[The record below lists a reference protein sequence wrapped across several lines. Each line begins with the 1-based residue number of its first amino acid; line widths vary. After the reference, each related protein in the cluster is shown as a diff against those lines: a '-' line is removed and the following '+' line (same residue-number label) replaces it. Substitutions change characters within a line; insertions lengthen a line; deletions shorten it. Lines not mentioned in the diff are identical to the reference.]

1 MFKVFKYRYEDIP
14 YKEEDCKIVINK
26 IHKVVNDRYIK
37 GILCEKGNC
46 KQIWPED
53 CFICNNVINESFV
66 EYISNTIL
74 GKLHLLHKLHRI
86 RTAAYRRHDLCNF
99 YQVV

>member
-1 MFKVFKYRYEDIP
+1 MLKVFIYRYKDIP
-14 YKEEDCKIVINK
+14 YKEEDCKIL
-26 IHKVVNDRYIK
+26 KVVNDRYIK

-53 CFICNNVINESFV
+53 CFICNNVINESFEI

-74 GKLHLLHKLHRI
+74 G
-86 RTAAYRRHDLCNF
+86 NF
-99 YQVV
+99 ITNMTNKKFWLRF